1 MHEVAAFVD
10 LENIRYSML
19 NRWHQEP
26 DPLAWRDKARKYGLI
41 GIARAYADFDQHP
54 PQLRQRLSVAG
65 IEAEHYPVKRYRDR
79 DGSERIRSIAD
90 LHMVIDIVDTALG
103 RPNIDTFLF
112 FTGDG
117 DFIRVVA
124 MLTNRLGKRVVIC
137 GVPETTSRDLV
148 VAAGDEDSLEVSEVV
163 SSPEVDAALI
173 VRIDEYERSLYGGFL
188 PTQGNLIAW
197 LKQRLE
203 VGLLPTE
210 QIDGKILEF
219 IRQGVL
225 YKQLETSSRGKT
237 LTTTRL
243 RRDHSHVEQ
252 VLGPMPVER
261 DRADEADA
269 EDDWDSDREPYR
281 QEAPRAQWGSPVPP
295 GYLPNYPD

>member
-41 GIARAYADFDQHP
+41 GIARAYADFEQHP
-54 PQLRQRLSVAG
+54 PQLRQRLNVAG
-65 IEAEHYPVKRYRDR
+65 FEAEHYPVKRYRDR
-79 DGSERIRSIAD
+79 DGTERIRSIAD
-90 LHMVIDIVDTALG
+90 LHMV
-103 RPNIDTFLF
+103 IDTFLF

-124 MLTNRLGKRVVIC
+124 MLRNRLGKQVVIC

-148 VAAGDEDSLEVSEVV
+148 IAAGEEDSLDVSEVV

-173 VRIDEYERSLYGGFL
+173 ARIEEYERSLYGGFL

-203 VGLLPTE
+203 VGLLPSE

-219 IRQGVL
+219 IRQGIL

-243 RRDHSHVEQ
+243 RRDHPV
-252 VLGPMPVER
+252 VER
-261 DRADEADA
+261 ILGRMLLDP
-269 EDDWDSDREPYR
+269 DREPYAHDESDEDEDDR
-281 QEAPRAQWGSPVPP
+281 EDEAPA
-295 GYLPNYPD
+295 

>member
-10 LENIRYSML
+10 LENVRYSML

-54 PQLRQRLSVAG
+54 PQLRQRLNVAG
-65 IEAEHYPVKRYRDR
+65 FEAEHYPVKRYRDR

-148 VAAGDEDSLEVSEVV
+148 VAAGDEDPLEVSEVV

-173 VRIDEYERSLYGGFL
+173 VRIDEYEQSLYGGFL
-188 PTQGNLIAW
+188 PTQGNLISW

-210 QIDGKILEF
+210 QVDGKILEF

-243 RRDHSHVEQ
+243 RRDHP
-252 VLGPMPVER
+252 LVER
-261 DRADEADA
+261 VIGVASVNGNGDVGQS
-269 EDDWDSDREPYR
+269 DSDFQVGERSPLG
-281 QEAPRAQWGSPVPP
+281 AQPWPP
-295 GYLPNYPD
+295 DLRD

>member
-1 MHEVAAFVD
+1 MNEVAAFVD
-10 LENIRYSML
+10 VENIRYSML

-26 DPLAWRDKARKYGLI
+26 NPLAWRDKARKYGLI
-41 GIARAYADFDQHP
+41 GIARAYADFEQHP

-65 IEAEHYPVKRYRDR
+65 FEAEHYPVKRYRDR

-90 LHMVIDIVDTALG
+90 LHMIIDIVDTALG
-103 RPNIDTFLF
+103 RPTIDTFLF

-124 MLTNRLGKRVVIC
+124 MLNNRLGKRVVIC
-137 GVPETTSRDLV
+137 GVPETTSHDLV

-163 SSPEVDAALI
+163 SSPEMDITLI
-173 VRIDEYERSLYGGFL
+173 CRVDEYEQSLYGGFL

-203 VGLLPTE
+203 VGLLPSE
-210 QIDGKILEF
+210 QVDGKILEF

-243 RRDHSHVEQ
+243 RREHPLVEQ
-252 VLGPMPVER
+252 ALGSGSLDGEQSAGGDETQEYRHQMPRVVSAR
-261 DRADEADA
+261 P
-269 EDDWDSDREPYR
+269 W
-281 QEAPRAQWGSPVPP
+281 APDTRG
-295 GYLPNYPD
+295 